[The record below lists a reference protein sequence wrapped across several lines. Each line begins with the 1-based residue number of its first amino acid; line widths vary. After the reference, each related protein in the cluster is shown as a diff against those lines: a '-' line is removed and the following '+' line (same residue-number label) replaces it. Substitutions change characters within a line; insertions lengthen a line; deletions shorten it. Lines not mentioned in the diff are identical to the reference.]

1 MNACAAINREKA
13 APKAR
18 LSRDV
23 VAAVFLVGG
32 VVAALRYGAG
42 DFVAVLLVLVAS
54 AYFLPTIIAAIR
66 KHNNTAAILL
76 LNLFVGWTFLGWVA
90 ALIWASTDNVRA
102 AAKD

>member
-42 DFVAVLLVLVAS
+42 DFVAVLLCLWLLRTSCRPSSRRS
-54 AYFLPTIIAAIR
+54 A
-66 KHNNTAAILL
+66 NTTTPRR
-76 LNLFVGWTFLGWVA
+76 FCF
-90 ALIWASTDNVRA
+90 
-102 AAKD
+102 